1 MYRKSECVAMLL
13 AGGQGSRLY
22 ALTERTAKP
31 AVSFG
36 GKYRIID
43 FPMSNCVNSGIYTV
57 GVLTQYQPL
66 VLNEYIGH
74 GSPWDLDRAQ
84 SGVTVLPPYQAKSGG
99 QWYKGT
105 ANAIYQNLRFI
116 DRYDPD
122 YVLVL
127 SGDHIY
133 KMDYSKMLAA
143 HKKTGADATI
153 VVLRV
158 PMEEASRFGIMN
170 TDEDMRI
177 TDFEEKPKHPKSN
190 NASMGIYIFNTAL
203 LREYLIRDEADKS
216 SSNDFGKNV
225 IPAML
230 ADGRRM
236 YAYPFSG
243 YWKDVGTIASLWE
256 ANMDLLG
263 SYPVFNLRDSEF
275 RIYSRNEAS
284 PPQHLG
290 VDAHVTNSI
299 VTEGCEIDGEVENC
313 VLSSGVRIE
322 RGAHVRDSVIMNDV
336 VIGKGSNI
344 EYSIVDSDTVIG
356 SGSVVGE
363 PKEGGGD
370 VTVLGGGIHLEPN
383 TVIPGG
389 AMADEKYIET
399 HIAHNVEK

>member
-1 MYRKSECVAMLL
+1 
-13 AGGQGSRLY
+13 
-22 ALTERTAKP
+22 
-31 AVSFG
+31 
-36 GKYRIID
+36 
-43 FPMSNCVNSGIYTV
+43 
-57 GVLTQYQPL
+57 
-66 VLNEYIGH
+66 
-74 GSPWDLDRAQ
+74 
-84 SGVTVLPPYQAKSGG
+84 
-99 QWYKGT
+99 
-105 ANAIYQNLRFI
+105 
-116 DRYDPD
+116 
-122 YVLVL
+122 
-127 SGDHIY
+127 
-133 KMDYSKMLAA
+133 
-143 HKKTGADATI
+143 
-153 VVLRV
+153 
-158 PMEEASRFGIMN
+158 
-170 TDEDMRI
+170 
-177 TDFEEKPKHPKSN
+177 
-190 NASMGIYIFNTAL
+190 
-203 LREYLIRDEADKS
+203 
-216 SSNDFGKNV
+216 
-225 IPAML
+225 
-230 ADGRRM
+230 
-236 YAYPFSG
+236 
-243 YWKDVGTIASLWE
+243 
-256 ANMDLLG
+256 MDLLG

-313 VLSSGVRIE
+313 VLSSGVHIE